1 MTTNFRRVIVADF
14 EYEVSD
20 GDLPAPLCLV
30 AHELDEN
37 LEFVRAVRLWRG
49 EFGLKPP
56 FDIGDD
62 TLFCAYTGW
71 AELMCFMVLG
81 WEFPV
86 HVFDLHTAFL
96 AASNVLLPYEPD
108 EKRSKERKRLVD
120 ACRLYGLEGWQQ
132 IDKES
137 IAKDIGAG
145 RWRDYGQPAV
155 FQYCE
160 EDVRM
165 EVLLLRAELRGRPGR
180 YGGLAPVNTD
190 LVLHWSNYSAKAVAQ
205 IQARGM
211 PIDMPLWNPR
221 GAGRKSRPTGCHGP
235 PRSFVS
241 LIVQIF

>member
-86 HVFDLHTAFL
+86 HVFDLH
-96 AASNVLLPYEPD
+96 
-108 EKRSKERKRLVD
+108 RSEERRVGKE
-120 ACRLYGLEGWQQ
+120 
-132 IDKES
+132 
-137 IAKDIGAG
+137 
-145 RWRDYGQPAV
+145 
-155 FQYCE
+155 
-160 EDVRM
+160 
-165 EVLLLRAELRGRPGR
+165 
-180 YGGLAPVNTD
+180 
-190 LVLHWSNYSAKAVAQ
+190 
-205 IQARGM
+205 
-211 PIDMPLWNPR
+211 
-221 GAGRKSRPTGCHGP
+221 
-235 PRSFVS
+235 
-241 LIVQIF
+241 